1 MHYSVFQ
8 KLKAENTQESLFR
21 NDSETN
27 RGNWASFVPLKLNA
41 HPRPVIKL
49 H

>member
-21 NDSETN
+21 NQP
-27 RGNWASFVPLKLNA
+27 RKLGIFRTA
-41 HPRPVIKL
+41 YIKRTPKARYKITL
-49 H
+49 AL